1 MRVLG
6 RLALAVLAMGLLG
19 LCACELP
26 RREES
31 ACASGQ
37 RRSNVTEYC
46 LPRWLSLRSNE
57 VLARRGPGFDYPAQW
72 TYRSRGL
79 PVQVVAET
87 AEWRRICDP
96 DGGAVWVHR
105 SMVDGR
111 RRVMSPAGAATPLLS
126 RPQASARPAAML
138 NPRSVAELDRCQ
150 RGWCRLTIQNVTGW
164 APESRLWG
172 VAVAPQC
179 R

>member
-1 MRVLG
+1 MLG
-6 RLALAVLAMGLLG
+6 RLALAVLATGLLA
-19 LCACELP
+19 LCGCDLP

-31 ACASGQ
+31 ACAPGQ
-37 RRSNVTEYC
+37 AHSRVTEYC

-87 AEWRRICDP
+87 AEWRRICGP
-96 DGGAVWVHR
+96 DGEAVWVHR
-105 SMVDGR
+105 SMTDGR
-111 RRVMSPAGAATPLLS
+111 RRVMSPAGAGTPLLA
-126 RPQASARPAAML
+126 RPQPGARTAAML
-138 NPRSVAELDRCQ
+138 NPRAIAELDRC
-150 RGWCRLTIQNVTGW
+150 RGGWCRLSVGNVSGW